1 MDLFKSDLLKTYW
14 QNTAENRSICSI
26 TALQYRKLLLLEGLE
41 NLFFCSLIWYTL
53 KRFIQLDFFLICVLL
68 KRYRQ
73 NTAKIWLFLV
83 KMFQIRLWKSSVVS
97 LCSSLRARLNAFF
110 IFFQD
115 WFVEEISRKYC
126 RKSGIAL
133 KPYVYPITQQKLPIG
148 KNGQFALRS
157 CLFYSLPYSL
167 VCVRYFTNV
176 TILSIFAFSCLFCTL
191 PYTLVCFTFCLRAF
205 M

>member
-1 MDLFKSDLLKTYW
+1 MCQHSYG
-14 QNTAENRSICSI
+14 NTTVWSSFSSNFF
-26 TALQYRKLLLLEGLE
+26 RKLLDLEALE

-53 KRFIQLDFFLICVLL
+53 LRFIQLDFFLICVLL

-73 NTAKIWLFLV
+73 NTAKFWLFLV
-83 KMFQIRLWKSSVVS
+83 KIFQIRLWKSSVVS

-126 RKSGIAL
+126 QKSGIAL